1 MKNITVETKSNGYK
15 AEGIQSMI
23 GKFETAAAQLFPG
36 CTVRHF
42 YYGDALDMADVVLEP
57 GRYAH
62 FNVTAKRV
70 SLCGYITRFIVEYAE
85 AAEDLAAE
93 QKRKASHVMKPPTS
107 KGKAKHRRR

>member
-1 MKNITVETKSNGYK
+1 MKNIKSETKSNGYK

-23 GKFETAAAQLFPG
+23 GKFEKAAAQLFPG

-42 YYGDALDMADVVLEP
+42 YYGDSLDMADVVLEP

-70 SLCGYITRFIVEYAE
+70 SLCGYTCSSEELEKFGR
-85 AAEDLAAE
+85 
-93 QKRKASHVMKPPTS
+93 
-107 KGKAKHRRR
+107 

>member
-1 MKNITVETKSNGYK
+1 MKNIKVETKSNGYK

-23 GKFETAAAQLFPG
+23 GKFEKAAAQLFPG

-42 YYGDALDMADVVLEP
+42 YYGDSLDMADVVLEP

-70 SLCGYITRFIVEYAE
+70 SLCGYTCSS
-85 AAEDLAAE
+85 EDLE
-93 QKRKASHVMKPPTS
+93 KFGSMTHNDELYD
-107 KGKAKHRRR
+107 GKLLEPAHQH